1 MACFFTFYSFK
12 GGVGRSMALANVA
25 DILARRGLRV
35 LAIDFDLEAPG
46 LERYFQVEKTAAL
59 ANPGLIDLLQSFKK
73 CLSGSAPLD
82 DSAAFRQLERFIF
95 PIYQQPLDNGGTLHL
110 MTAGQREPA
119 AQYHQYALA
128 VRTFDWQD
136 FYDNWEG
143 QTFFKWLR
151 SQLSEA
157 GHRGQPYDVVL
168 VDSRTGVTEMGGVCT
183 YLLADAIVMLCAANH
198 QNVEGTRDVALD
210 FRSES
215 VRKLRQDAPLDLV
228 IVPARIEQDDP
239 ALLERFFE
247 RFGCF
252 FRQDEPAAF
261 NEAGLSFRELTLPYQ
276 PEFAFEEI
284 VVSDPQRR
292 EERRRIGNAFEL
304 LANALT
310 LLARPGEK
318 LASQREQALA
328 AIPAQLG
335 RAEAGSAPAGAA
347 VATHFDPTL
356 RFAGYDV
363 FLSAG
368 EIDQDIAAAIADAF
382 QAEGLSVFLDP
393 SALTP
398 GTRVAESTSLAL
410 HHSRH
415 LLVCA
420 GRLGVSIWQK
430 HEIELARGSNQPIRI
445 LPMLLPGAQ
454 HDIFSLSL
462 RGVADLQVADLRGW
476 PDDTAA
482 FSLLVQTLRGAVGK
496 ADEPEARSQPAINPY
511 AGVDTYDE
519 GRVPLIEVPSSLI
532 ASLTRHLQESG
543 LCLFVGATGVGKGS
557 VVSALVAALRQSG
570 SKAGGPLQT
579 LHLKLDQPG
588 ALERLADAP
597 AGQLLIVDDWD
608 HCPAGL
614 HPPGQQPL
622 WPRALIDRI
631 TAASPDNPVLLVGHD
646 LPLAAW
652 RSPPAPDAELW
663 ARLQPVCCVMPPPD
677 DATVRRAIATPAT
690 RSGFAFEP
698 GLLDRIT
705 QDAGSGPGALPGAQ
719 MVLARLWEKATRGF
733 LTNDAYDACGGIIK
747 VFASHLDERLG
758 HIPAGLEDAVNAL
771 LLRLAVI
778 AEDGQLSW
786 QSVAWE
792 SARSQP
798 ALGPNGAEALLWLI
812 DERLVNAWR
821 TGPDELR
828 ISLLLAPAGSR
839 RLTALIDAH
848 TEQLIL
854 RRRLDT
860 SLAVWLARQQSPDAL
875 LSGYRLGDASRLL
888 EQWGAQLNT
897 AEQAYIR
904 LSQQT
909 ATALTRKRWLFSG
922 AAIAIVLGTFALQAW
937 NERQATREAAEA
949 ARKTAAAAAREAA
962 EATRQAT
969 AEAARQATAETTKAA
984 TTVLDAI
991 SREGARP
998 TDYGL
1003 DAALFKGTRIYPQYR
1018 DSRDKEMVS
1027 ALGLT
1032 LGSTGIRI
1040 EAAEW
1045 LADIKTCGEVRF
1057 FHPDDRPR
1065 AKALAQ
1071 ATARNLKLLGYAF
1084 ELDTLDLSGSR
1095 MAKSSPGTLEL
1106 WLPPLHSLARSG
1118 PLPTSN
1124 PADGAELRE
1133 VPGNCALL
1141 GSNKD
1146 QREALA
1152 KQLGSAYLKLFDD
1165 ELPYRRTWLDGFLMY
1180 RHEVTMAQFAR
1191 FAKACQPGSGLAC
1204 PEGWQATGK
1213 PREPARFMG
1222 WAQADAYCRWAG
1234 ARLPSEDEWEKA
1246 ARGTNGRTW
1255 PWGDEPDPK
1264 RFQGAETS
1272 GSKDVAEVGSRPVG
1286 DSPYGLADMAGNVW
1300 EFTAT
1305 AQPGERHIMKGGAYP
1320 SPLMEARAA
1329 SRATSQDKNR
1339 GTSYQ
1344 GFRCAVDLT
1353 APLAPK

>member
-73 CLSGSAPLD
+73 CLAGSAPLD
-82 DSAAFRQLERFIF
+82 DSAEFRQLERFIF

-119 AQYHQYALA
+119 AQYHHYALA

-143 QTFFKWLR
+143 QTFFRWLH
-151 SQLSEA
+151 SQLSDT
-157 GHRGQPYDVVL
+157 GYRGQPYDVVL

-198 QNVEGTRDVALD
+198 QNVEGTRDVAQD
-210 FRSES
+210 FRSQS
-215 VRKLRQDAPLDLV
+215 VRKLRKDAPLELV

-239 ALLERFFE
+239 ALLNRFFE
-247 RFGCF
+247 RFERF
-252 FRQDEPAAF
+252 FRMEEPAAF
-261 NEAGLSFRELTLPYQ
+261 DEAQLSFRQLTLPYQ
-276 PEFAFEEI
+276 PEFAFEEV
-284 VVSDPQRR
+284 VVSDPLRR
-292 EERRRIGNAFEL
+292 EERRHIGKAFEL

-310 LLARPGEK
+310 LLASPDEK
-318 LASQREQALA
+318 LAGQRQTALA
-328 AIPAQLG
+328 AI
-335 RAEAGSAPAGAA
+335 RAELGQAPADSAPAEAA
-347 VATHFDPTL
+347 PATHFDPTL

-368 EIDQDIAAAIADAF
+368 EIDQDVAAAIADALR
-382 QAEGLSVFLDP
+382 AKDLSVFLDP
-393 SALTP
+393 SALTA

-420 GRLGVSIWQK
+420 GRLGVSVWQK
-430 HEIELARGSNQPIRI
+430 HEIELARGSSQPIRI
-445 LPMLLPGAQ
+445 LPLLLPGAQ

-462 RGVADLQVADLRGW
+462 RGVADLQVVDLHGW

-482 FSLLVQTLRGAVGK
+482 FALMVQALRGAASK
-496 ADEPEARSQPAINPY
+496 AAEPEAGSPPAINPY
-511 AGVDTYDE
+511 AGIDTYDE
-519 GRVPLIEVPSSLI
+519 GRVPLIEVPSNLI
-532 ASLTRHLQESG
+532 ANLTRHLQETG

-557 VVSALVAALRQSG
+557 VVSALVASLRQSG
-570 SKAGGPLQT
+570 NKAGGPLQT
-579 LHLKLDQPG
+579 LRLKPGQPD
-588 ALERLADAP
+588 LLPRLADAP

-608 HCPAGL
+608 HCPAAL
-614 HPPGQQPL
+614 HPPGPQPL
-622 WPRALIDRI
+622 WPRALVERI
-631 TAASPDNPVLLVGHD
+631 AAASPDTPVLLVGHD

-663 ARLQPVCCVMPPPD
+663 ARLAPVCCVMPPPD

-698 GLLDRIT
+698 GLLDRLT

-719 MVLARLWEKATRGF
+719 MVLARLWEQATRGF

-747 VFASHLDERLG
+747 VFAAHLDERLER
-758 HIPAGLEDAVNAL
+758 IPAGLEDAVHAI
-771 LLRLAVI
+771 LLRLTVL
-778 AEDGQLSW
+778 AEDRQLSW
-786 QSVAWE
+786 QAVAWE
-792 SARSQP
+792 SLRSQP
-798 ALGPNGAEALLWLI
+798 ALGHNGAEALLWLI

-828 ISLLLAPAGSR
+828 ISILLAPAGSR
-839 RLTALIDAH
+839 RLTALIDEH
-848 TEQLIL
+848 TAWLIL
-854 RRRLDT
+854 RRRIDT
-860 SLAVWLARQQSPDAL
+860 SLAVWREREQRPDAL
-875 LSGYRLGDASRLL
+875 LNGYRLDDASLL
-888 EQWGAQLNT
+888 LSGWGEHLN
-897 AEQAYIR
+897 ADEQAYIR
-904 LSQQT
+904 LSQQS
-909 ATALTRKRWLFSG
+909 ARDLRRKRGLYTTV
-922 AAIAIVLGTFALQAW
+922 AVLIVLGALLAQYLVQAQR
-937 NERQATREAAEA
+937 ERQAAI
-949 ARKTAAAAAREAA
+949 EAA
-962 EATRQAT
+962 EATRRA
-969 AEAARQATAETTKAA
+969 AVEAARTAADETGKAA
-984 TTVLDAI
+984 TTALDAI
-991 SREGARP
+991 AREGARP
-998 TDYGL
+998 ADYAL
-1003 DAALFKGTRIYPQYR
+1003 DAALFKGVRIYPHYR
-1018 DSRDKEMVS
+1018 DGRDKVTVG
-1027 ALGLT
+1027 ALGFT
-1032 LGSTGIRI
+1032 MGSRGTRV

-1045 LADIKTCGEVRF
+1045 LADTPTCGEVRF

-1065 AKALAQ
+1065 AEALAR
-1071 ATARNLKLLGYAF
+1071 ATARNLRLLGYAF
-1084 ELDTLDLSGSR
+1084 EPDTLDLSGSR
-1095 MAKSSPGTLEL
+1095 LAKSSPGTLEL

-1118 PLPTSN
+1118 PRPATH

-1133 VPGNCALL
+1133 VPGNCARL

-1152 KQLGSAYLKLFDD
+1152 KKLGSAYLKLFDG
-1165 ELPYRRTWLDGFLMY
+1165 ELPYRQAWLDGFLMY
-1180 RHEVTMAQFAR
+1180 RHEVTVEQFAR
-1191 FAKACQPGSGLAC
+1191 FAAACQPASGLAC

-1246 ARGTNGRTW
+1246 ARGTDGRTW
-1255 PWGDEPDPK
+1255 PWGDEADPK

-1272 GSKDVAEVGSRPVG
+1272 GGKGVADVGSRPAG
-1286 DSPYGLADMAGNVW
+1286 DSPYGIADMAGNVW

-1344 GFRCAVDLT
+1344 GFRCAIDLPT
-1353 APLAPK
+1353 PLAAEAQ

>member
-12 GGVGRSMALANVA
+12 GGVGRSMAMANVA

-73 CLSGSAPLD
+73 CLSGNAPLD
-82 DSAAFRQLERFIF
+82 DSAEFRQLERFIF
-95 PIYQQPLDNGGTLHL
+95 PIFQQPLDNGGTLHL

-151 SQLSEA
+151 SQLSDV

-210 FRSES
+210 FRSEA
-215 VRKLRQDAPLDLV
+215 VRKLRKDAHLDLV

-239 ALLERFFE
+239 ALLEKFFE
-247 RFGCF
+247 RFGNF
-252 FRQDEPAAF
+252 FQKDEPAAF
-261 NEAGLSFRELTLPYQ
+261 NEAELSFRELTIPYQ

-284 VVSDPQRR
+284 VVSDPLRR

-310 LLARPGEK
+310 LLARSDEK
-318 LASQREQALA
+318 LASQREHALT
-328 AIPAQLG
+328 AIRSQLG
-335 RAEAGSAPAGAA
+335 RASADTVRVEPAQ
-347 VATHFDPTL
+347 ATHFDPTL

-363 FLSAG
+363 FLPAG
-368 EIDQDIAAAIADAF
+368 QVDQDAVAAIAHALRAADI
-382 QAEGLSVFLDP
+382 SVFIDP

-398 GTRVAESTSLAL
+398 GNRVAEATSLAL

-415 LLVCA
+415 LLICA
-420 GRLGVSIWQK
+420 GSLGVSSWQK
-430 HEIELARGSNQPIRI
+430 QEIGLARSSNQPIRI
-445 LPMLLPGAQ
+445 LPLLLPGAQ

-462 RGVADLQVADLRGW
+462 RGVADLQVADLRRW

-482 FSLLVQTLRGAVGK
+482 FPLLVQALRGAGRK
-496 ADEPEARSQPAINPY
+496 SGEAEARGLPAINPY
-511 AGVDTYDE
+511 AGLDTYDE
-519 GRVPLIEVPSSLI
+519 GRVPLIEVPSELI
-532 ASLTRHLQESG
+532 ATLTRHLQESG
-543 LCLFVGATGVGKGS
+543 LCLFIGATGVGKSS
-557 VVSALVAALRQSG
+557 VVAALVAALRQSR
-570 SKAGGPLQT
+570 SKAGAPLHT
-579 LHLKLDQPG
+579 LHLKLGQPG

-597 AGQLLIVDDWD
+597 AGQLLVVDDWD
-608 HCPAGL
+608 HRPAGL
-614 HPPGQQPL
+614 LPPGQEPL
-622 WPRALIDRI
+622 WPRQLLERI
-631 TAASPDNPVLLVGHD
+631 AAASPNKPVLLVGHD

-652 RSPPAPDAELW
+652 RCAPSPDADLW
-663 ARLQPVCCVMPPPD
+663 ARLQPVSCVMPTPD
-677 DATVRRAIATPAT
+677 DATVRRAISTPAT

-705 QDAGSGPGALPGAQ
+705 QDAGRGPSALPRAPEVGARPWGPATPGP
-719 MVLARLWEKATRGF
+719 LALP
-733 LTNDAYDACGGIIK
+733 AYDACGGIIK
-747 VFASHLDERLG
+747 VFAAHLDERLG
-758 HIPAGLEDAVNAL
+758 RIPAGLEEAVNAL
-771 LLRLAVI
+771 LLRMAVL

-786 QSVAWE
+786 QCVTWE
-792 SARSQP
+792 TARSQP
-798 ALGPNGAEALLWLI
+798 ALGRNGAEALLWLI
-812 DERLVNAWR
+812 GERIVNAWR
-821 TGPDELR
+821 TRPDELR
-828 ISLLLAPAGSR
+828 ISLLLAPAGAQ
-839 RLTALIDAH
+839 RLTALIDGH
-848 TEQLIL
+848 KDDLIR

-860 SLAVWLARQQSPDAL
+860 SLAVWLDRQRRPDAL
-875 LSGYRLGDASRLL
+875 LSGYRLDDASRLF
-888 EQWGAQLNT
+888 ERWGAQLN
-897 AEQAYIR
+897 ADEQAYIQ
-904 LSQQT
+904 LSRQS
-909 ATALTRKRWLFSG
+909 AAALTRKRWILSAVALSIVIG
-922 AAIAIVLGTFALQAW
+922 AFAFQTW
-937 NERQATREAAEA
+937 NESRATREAA
-949 ARKTAAAAAREAA
+949 AAAATKAA
-962 EATRQAT
+962 EAAAEAGRQAT
-969 AEAARQATAETTKAA
+969 PATTKAA

-1003 DAALFKGTRIYPQYR
+1003 DAALFKGVRIYPQYR
-1018 DSRDKEMVS
+1018 DSRDKEMVG
-1027 ALGLT
+1027 ALSLT
-1032 LGSTGIRI
+1032 MGSTGARI

-1065 AKALAQ
+1065 AEALAQ

-1084 ELDTLDLSGSR
+1084 ELDTLDLSGSS
-1095 MAKSSPGTLEL
+1095 MAKRNPGTLEL

-1118 PLPTSN
+1118 PPPATNL
-1124 PADGAELRE
+1124 ADGAELRE

-1152 KQLGSAYLKLFDD
+1152 MKLGTAYLKLFDG
-1165 ELPYRRTWLDGFLMY
+1165 ELPMRQAWLDGFLMY
-1180 RHEVTMAQFAR
+1180 RHEVTVEQFAR
-1191 FAKACQPGSGLAC
+1191 FASACQPGSGLAC

-1213 PREPARFMG
+1213 PREPARFLG

-1246 ARGTNGRTW
+1246 ARGHDGRIW
-1255 PWGDEPDPK
+1255 PWGDEADPK

-1272 GSKDVAEVGSRPVG
+1272 SNKDVAEVGSKPAG
-1286 DSPYGLADMAGNVW
+1286 DSPYGIADMAGNVW
-1300 EFTAT
+1300 EFTST
-1305 AQPGERHIMKGGAYP
+1305 AQPGEQHIMKGGAYP
-1320 SPLMEARAA
+1320 SPLMEARSA

-1339 GTSYQ
+1339 GTPYQ
-1344 GFRCAVDLT
+1344 GFRCAIDLP
-1353 APLAPK
+1353 AAKPDK

>member
-12 GGVGRSMALANVA
+12 GGVGRSMAMANVA

-59 ANPGLIDLLQSFKK
+59 ANPGLIDLLQSFKR
-73 CLSGSAPLD
+73 CLSGSVPLD
-82 DSAAFRQLERFIF
+82 DSAEFRQLERFIF

-110 MTAGQREPA
+110 MTAGQRQPA
-119 AQYHQYALA
+119 AQYHHYALA

-143 QTFFKWLR
+143 QTFFRWLR
-151 SQLSEA
+151 SQLSQT
-157 GHRGQPYDVVL
+157 GYRGQAYDLVL

-198 QNVEGTRDVALD
+198 QNVEGTRDVAQD

-215 VRKLRQDAPLDLV
+215 VRKLRQDASLDLV

-247 RFGCF
+247 RFDSF

-261 NEAGLSFRELTLPYQ
+261 NEAGLSFRELTIPYQ

-292 EERRRIGNAFEL
+292 EARRRIGNAFEL

-310 LLARPGEK
+310 LLAPAGEK
-318 LASQREQALA
+318 LAGQREQALV
-328 AIPAQLG
+328 AIATQLG
-335 RAEAGSAPAGAA
+335 RAPADCVTADFA
-347 VATHFDPTL
+347 VTTHFDPTL

-368 EIDQDIAAAIADAF
+368 EIDQNVAAAIAEAF
-382 QAEGLSVFLDP
+382 QAEGISVFLDP

-398 GTRVAESTSLAL
+398 GTGIAESTSLAL

-430 HEIELARGSNQPIRI
+430 HEVELARNSNQQIRI

-454 HDIFSLSL
+454 DDIFSLSL
-462 RGVADLQVADLRGW
+462 RGVADLLVADLRSW
-476 PDDTAA
+476 PEDTGA
-482 FSLLVQTLRGAVGK
+482 FALLVRTLRATVGK
-496 ADEPEARSQPAINPY
+496 ADEPESRSQPAINPY
-511 AGVDTYDE
+511 AGIDTYDE

-532 ASLTRHLQESG
+532 ASITRNLQESG

-557 VVSALVAALRQSG
+557 VVSALVAALRQRG
-570 SKAGGPLQT
+570 GKAGDPLQT
-579 LHLKLDQPG
+579 LRVRPSQPDT
-588 ALERLADAP
+588 LQRLADAP

-622 WPRALIDRI
+622 WPRALVERI
-631 TAASPDNPVLLVGHD
+631 AAASPDNPVLLVGHD

-652 RSPPAPDAELW
+652 RSPPAPDADLW
-663 ARLQPVCCVMPPPD
+663 VRLQSVCCVMLPPD
-677 DATVRRAIATPAT
+677 EATIRRAISTPAT

-719 MVLARLWEKATRGF
+719 MVLARLWAKSTRGF
-733 LTNDAYDACGGIIK
+733 LTNDAYDACGGISK
-747 VFASHLDERLG
+747 VLATHLDERLER
-758 HIPAGLEDAVNAL
+758 IPAGLEEAVHAL
-771 LLRLAVI
+771 LLRLAVV
-778 AEDGQLSW
+778 AEDRQLSW
-786 QSVAWE
+786 QAVSWE
-792 SARSQP
+792 SVCCQP
-798 ALGPNGAEALLWLI
+798 ALSSNGAEALLWLI
-812 DERLVNAWR
+812 DERIVNAWR
-821 TGPDELR
+821 IAPDELR
-828 ISLLLAPAGSR
+828 ISILLAPLGSR
-839 RLTALIDAH
+839 QLTALIDAH
-848 TEQLIL
+848 MDQLVL

-860 SLAVWLARQQSPDAL
+860 SLAVWLNRQQSPDAL
-875 LSGYRLGDASRLL
+875 LSGYRLDDASHLV
-888 EQWGAQLNT
+888 EQWGAQLN
-897 AEQAYIR
+897 AEERGYIR

-909 ATALTRKRWLFSG
+909 ATNLRRKRWFFSA
-922 AAIAIVLGTFALQAW
+922 AAIAIVFGSFAFLQAL
-937 NERQATREAAEA
+937 NERRASIEAAEA
-949 ARKTAAAAAREAA
+949 SRQAAAD
-962 EATRQAT
+962 
-969 AEAARQATAETTKAA
+969 TTKAA
-984 TTVLDAI
+984 TTALDAF

-998 TDYGL
+998 IDYGL
-1003 DAALFKGTRIYPQYR
+1003 DAALFKGVHIYPQYR
-1018 DSRDKEMVS
+1018 DSRDKEMVG
-1027 ALGLT
+1027 ALGIT
-1032 LGSTGIRI
+1032 LGSTGVRI

-1045 LADIKTCGEVRF
+1045 VADAKTCGEVRF
-1057 FHPDDRPR
+1057 FHPDDLPR
-1065 AKALAQ
+1065 AKALAE

-1084 ELDTLDLSGSR
+1084 EPSTLDLSGTR
-1095 MAKSSPGTLEL
+1095 MAKSTPGILEL
-1106 WLPPLHSLARSG
+1106 WLPPLHSLSRSSSR
-1118 PLPTSN
+1118 PTTN
-1124 PADGAELRE
+1124 RVDGAELRE
-1133 VPGNCALL
+1133 VPGDCAWL

-1146 QREALA
+1146 NREALA
-1152 KQLGSAYLKLFDD
+1152 RKLGSAYLKLFDD
-1165 ELPYRRTWLDGFLMY
+1165 ELPYRQIWLDGFLMY
-1180 RHEVTMAQFAR
+1180 RHEVTVEQFAR
-1191 FAKACQPGSGLAC
+1191 FAAACQPASGLAC
-1204 PEGWQATGK
+1204 PKDWQATGK
-1213 PREPARFMG
+1213 SREPARFMG

-1234 ARLPSEDEWEKA
+1234 GRLPSEDEWEKG
-1246 ARGTNGRTW
+1246 ARGTDGRAW
-1255 PWGDEPDPK
+1255 PWGDDADPK

-1272 GSKDVAEVGSRPVG
+1272 GSKDVAEVGSRPSG

-1305 AQPGERHIMKGGAYP
+1305 PLPGEQHIMKGGAYP

-1329 SRATSQDKNR
+1329 SRAKSQDKNR

-1344 GFRCAVDLT
+1344 GFRCAIDLSGDR
-1353 APLAPK
+1353 PDK